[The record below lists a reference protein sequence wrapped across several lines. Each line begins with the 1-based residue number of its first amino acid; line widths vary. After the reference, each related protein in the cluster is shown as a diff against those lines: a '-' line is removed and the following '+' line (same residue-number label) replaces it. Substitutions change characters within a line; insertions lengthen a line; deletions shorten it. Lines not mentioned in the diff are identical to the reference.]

1 VDIAFLIESAV
12 KVLIVFGFVLAGVP
26 LVVWMER
33 KVIGHMQDRIG
44 PQRVGPFGLLQTIAD
59 GMKLFFKEDLVPA
72 GADRV
77 VFIMAP
83 ALPVITA
90 FLALCVIPFGDTV
103 NVFGRQV
110 PLQVTDVNI
119 AILWILGTTS
129 MGVYGIVLG
138 GWASNSK
145 YPLLGGL
152 RSSAQM
158 ISYELAQGISLVS
171 VILMTGTLSL
181 AAIVRQQEHLWFIVP
196 QFFAFV
202 IYILCG
208 IAETNR
214 APFDLAEA
222 ETELVAGF
230 HTEYSSMKFALYF
243 LAEYANM
250 MVVSG
255 IAISVFFG
263 GWHGPVL
270 PPVVWFLIKLS
281 LFLFFYVWLR
291 ATFPRLRYDQL
302 MAFGW
307 KVLLPASLLNLAV
320 TAVVLALQGAK

>member
-1 VDIAFLIESAV
+1 
-12 KVLIVFGFVLAGVP
+12 
-26 LVVWMER
+26 MER

-59 GMKLFFKEDLVPA
+59 GIKLFFKEDLIPA
-72 GADRV
+72 QADRA
-77 VFIMAP
+77 VFILAP

-90 FLALCVIPFGDTV
+90 FLALSVIPFGDTV
-103 NVFGRQV
+103 EVFGRQV
-110 PLQVTDVNI
+110 RLQVTDVNV
-119 AILWILGTTS
+119 AVLWILATTS

-181 AAIVRQQEHLWFIVP
+181 ASIVKQQQTLLLLVP

-230 HTEYSSMKFALYF
+230 HTEFSSMKFALYF

-250 MVVSG
+250 M
-255 IAISVFFG
+255 
-263 GWHGPVL
+263 
-270 PPVVWFLIKLS
+270 
-281 LFLFFYVWLR
+281 
-291 ATFPRLRYDQL
+291 
-302 MAFGW
+302 
-307 KVLLPASLLNLAV
+307 
-320 TAVVLALQGAK
+320 

>member
-1 VDIAFLIESAV
+1 VDLAFLIASAA
-12 KVLIVFGFVLAGVP
+12 KVLIVLGFVLLGVP
-26 LVVWMER
+26 LIVWMER

-59 GMKLFFKEDLVPA
+59 GIKLFMKEDLIPA
-72 GADRV
+72 GADKV

-90 FLALCVIPFGDTV
+90 FLALSVIPFGDTV
-103 NVFGRQV
+103 TVLGHVV

-119 AILWILGTTS
+119 AVLWILGTTS

-158 ISYELAQGISLVS
+158 ISYELAQGIALVS

-181 AAIVRQQEHLWFIVP
+181 ASIVKQQEHGWFIVP

-202 IYILCG
+202 IYMICG
-208 IAETNR
+208 VAETNR

-230 HTEYSSMKFALYF
+230 HTEFSSMKFALYF

-255 IAISVFFG
+255 IAISVWFG
-263 GWHGPVL
+263 GWHGPFL

-281 LFLFFYVWLR
+281 LFLFFIVWLR
-291 ATFPRLRYDQL
+291 ATYPRLRYDQL
-302 MAFGW
+302 MSFGW
-307 KVLLPASLLNLAV
+307 KVLLPASLLNLVV
-320 TAVVLALQGAK
+320 TAVVLTLAASR

>member
-1 VDIAFLIESAV
+1 VSPAILLEALAKILV
-12 KVLIVFGFVLAGVP
+12 VFGFVLLTVP
-26 LVVWMER
+26 LTVWMER

-44 PQRVGPFGLLQTIAD
+44 PERVGPFGILQSFAD
-59 GMKLFFKEDLVPA
+59 GLKLFFKEDLVPA
-72 GADRV
+72 QADKV
-77 VFIMAP
+77 VFVIAP
-83 ALPVITA
+83 AISVVTA
-90 FLALCVIPFGDTV
+90 LVALTVIPWGDQVTL
-103 NVFGRQV
+103 FGRTI
-110 PLQVTDVNI
+110 PLHITDVNI
-119 AILWILGTTS
+119 AVLFVLGATS
-129 MGVYGIVLG
+129 MGVYGVVLA

-158 ISYELAQGISLVS
+158 ISYELAQGISLVG
-171 VILMTGTLSL
+171 VILLTGTLSL
-181 AAIVRQQEHLWFIVP
+181 AEIGRAQAKLWFVVP

-202 IYILCG
+202 IYLICG
-208 IAETNR
+208 VAETNR

-230 HTEYSSMKFALYF
+230 HTEFSSMKWALFF

-255 IAISVFFG
+255 VAITVFLG
-263 GWHGPVL
+263 AWHGPFL
-270 PPVVWFLIKLS
+270 PPVLWFLIKLF

-302 MAFGW
+302 MALGW
-307 KVLLPASLLNLAV
+307 KVLLPASLLNLIV
-320 TAVVLALQGAK
+320 TAVVITVRG

>member
-1 VDIAFLIESAV
+1 MDIAFLIESAV

>member
-1 VDIAFLIESAV
+1 
-12 KVLIVFGFVLAGVP
+12 
-26 LVVWMER
+26 
-33 KVIGHMQDRIG
+33 
-44 PQRVGPFGLLQTIAD
+44 LLQTIAD
-59 GMKLFFKEDLVPA
+59 GIKLFFKEDLIPA
-72 GADRV
+72 GADKV
-77 VFIMAP
+77 VFLMAP

-90 FLALCVIPFGDTV
+90 LVALCVIPFGDTV
-103 NVFGRQV
+103 HVFGRDV
-110 PLQVTDVNI
+110 ALQVTDVNI
-119 AILWILGTTS
+119 AVLWVLGTTS

-138 GWASNSK
+138 GWSSNSK

-171 VILMTGTLSL
+171 VVLMTGTLSL
-181 AAIVRQQEHLWFIVP
+181 AGIVRQQALMWFIVP

-202 IYILCG
+202 IYVLCG
-208 IAETNR
+208 VAETNR

-230 HTEYSSMKFALYF
+230 HTEFSSMKFALYF

-255 IAISVFFG
+255 VAISVFLG
-263 GWHGPVL
+263 GWHGPFL
-270 PPVVWFLIKLS
+270 PPVVWFLLKLF
-281 LFLFFYVWLR
+281 LFLFFYIWLR

-307 KVLLPASLLNLAV
+307 KVLLPASLLNLTV
-320 TAVVLALQGAK
+320 TAVVLTLAGAR

>member
-12 KVLIVFGFVLAGVP
+12 KVLIVFGFVLVGVP
-26 LVVWMER
+26 LIVWMER

-59 GMKLFFKEDLVPA
+59 GIKLFFKEDLIPA
-72 GADRV
+72 QADRA
-77 VFIMAP
+77 VFILAP

-90 FLALCVIPFGDTV
+90 FLALSVIPFGDTV
-103 NVFGRQV
+103 EVFGRQV
-110 PLQVTDVNI
+110 RLQVTDVNI
-119 AILWILGTTS
+119 AVLWILATTS

-181 AAIVRQQEHLWFIVP
+181 ASIVKQQQTLWFIVP

-230 HTEYSSMKFALYF
+230 HTEFSSMKFALYF

-263 GWHGPVL
+263 GWQGPFL

-307 KVLLPASLLNLAV
+307 KVLLPASILNLTV
-320 TAVVLALQGAK
+320 TAVVVALSGVR

>member
-1 VDIAFLIESAV
+1 MDTGFLIESAV
-12 KVLIVFGFVLAGVP
+12 KVLIVLGFVLLGVP
-26 LVVWMER
+26 LIVWMER

-59 GMKLFFKEDLVPA
+59 GIKLSFKEDVIPA
-72 GADRV
+72 QADRV
-77 VFIMAP
+77 VFIIAP
-83 ALPVITA
+83 ALSVITA
-90 FLALCVIPFGDTV
+90 FVALAVVPFGDTV
-103 NVFGRQV
+103 TVAGHTI
-110 PLQVTDVNI
+110 PLQIADVNV
-119 AILWILGTTS
+119 AILWVLGTTS

-181 AAIVRQQEHLWFIVP
+181 ASIVRQQEHLWFIVP

-214 APFDLAEA
+214 APFDLPEA

-230 HTEYSSMKFALYF
+230 HTEFSSMKFALYF

-250 MVVSG
+250 MVVSA

-263 GWHGPVL
+263 GWHGPFL

-307 KVLLPASLLNLAV
+307 KVLLPASLLNLTA
-320 TAVVLALQGAK
+320 TAVYVALTSGT

>member
-1 VDIAFLIESAV
+1 MDAVFLIASAV
-12 KVLIVFGFVLAGVP
+12 KVLIVLGFVLLGVP
-26 LVVWMER
+26 LIVWMER

-59 GMKLFFKEDLVPA
+59 GIKLFFKEDIIPA
-72 GADRV
+72 QADRV
-77 VFIMAP
+77 VFVIAP
-83 ALPVITA
+83 ALSVITA
-90 FLALCVIPFGDTV
+90 FVALAVVPFGDTV
-103 NVFGRQV
+103 TVAGHTI
-110 PLQVTDVNI
+110 PLQITDVNV
-119 AILWILGTTS
+119 AILWVLGTTS

-181 AAIVRQQEHLWFIVP
+181 ASIVRQQEHMWFIVP

-214 APFDLAEA
+214 APFDLPEA

-230 HTEYSSMKFALYF
+230 HTEFSSMKFALYF

-250 MVVSG
+250 MVVSA

-263 GWHGPVL
+263 GWHGPFL

-307 KVLLPASLLNLAV
+307 KVLLPASLLNL
-320 TAVVLALQGAK
+320 TATAICVALTSAP

>member
-1 VDIAFLIESAV
+1 VDTATLIEAAI
-12 KVLIVFGFVLAGVP
+12 KVHIVLGFILLGVP
-26 LVVWMER
+26 LIVWMER

-44 PQRVGPFGLLQTIAD
+44 PERVGPFGLLQTIAD
-59 GMKLFFKEDLVPA
+59 GIKLFMKEDIIPSQ
-72 GADRV
+72 ADKV
-77 VFIMAP
+77 VFVLAP
-83 ALPVITA
+83 ALSVITA
-90 FLALCVIPFGDTV
+90 LVATAVIPWGDTIQL
-103 NVFGRQV
+103 FGRTIG
-110 PLQVTDVNI
+110 LHITDVNI
-119 AILWILGTTS
+119 ALLFVLGTTS

-158 ISYELAQGISLVS
+158 ISYELAQGIALVG

-181 AAIVRQQEHLWFIVP
+181 AEIGRAQAHMWFVVP
-196 QFFAFV
+196 QFVGFLVYLLA
-202 IYILCG
+202 G

-214 APFDLAEA
+214 APFDLPEA

-230 HTEYSSMKFALYF
+230 HTEFSSMKFAFYF
-243 LAEYANM
+243 LGEYANM

-255 IAISVFFG
+255 VAITVFLG
-263 GWHGPVL
+263 AWQGPFL
-270 PPVVWFLIKLS
+270 PGPVWFLIKLS
-281 LFLFFYVWLR
+281 AFLFFYVWLR

-307 KVLLPASLLNLAV
+307 KVLLPVSLLNLVV
-320 TAVVLALQGAK
+320 TATVLALRSSG

>member
-1 VDIAFLIESAV
+1 VDTAGFLEAVV
-12 KVLIVFGFVLAGVP
+12 KVHIVLGFILLGVP
-26 LVVWMER
+26 LIVWMER

-44 PQRVGPFGLLQTIAD
+44 PERVGPFGLLQTIAD
-59 GMKLFFKEDLVPA
+59 GIKLFMKEDIIPSQ
-72 GADRV
+72 ADKV
-77 VFIMAP
+77 VFLVAP
-83 ALPVITA
+83 ALSVITA
-90 FLALCVIPFGDTV
+90 MVATTVIPWGDTV
-103 NVFGRQV
+103 QLFGRTIG
-110 PLQVTDVNI
+110 LHITDVNI
-119 AILWILGTTS
+119 ALLFVLGTTS

-158 ISYELAQGISLVS
+158 ISYELAQGIALVG

-181 AAIVRQQEHLWFIVP
+181 AEIGRAQAHMWFVVP
-196 QFFAFV
+196 QFVGFV
-202 IYILCG
+202 VYLIAG

-214 APFDLAEA
+214 APFDLPEA

-230 HTEYSSMKFALYF
+230 HTEFSSMKFAFYF
-243 LAEYANM
+243 LGEYANM

-255 IAISVFFG
+255 VAITVFLG
-263 GWHGPVL
+263 AWNGPFL
-270 PPVVWFLIKLS
+270 PGPVWFLIKLS

-307 KVLLPASLLNLAV
+307 KVLLPVSLLNLAV
-320 TAVVLALQGAK
+320 TATVLALRSAG

>member
-1 VDIAFLIESAV
+1 VDAVFLIASAV
-12 KVLIVFGFVLAGVP
+12 KVLIVLGFVLLGVP
-26 LVVWMER
+26 LIVWMER

-59 GMKLFFKEDLVPA
+59 GIKLFFKEDIIPA
-72 GADRV
+72 QADRV
-77 VFIMAP
+77 VFFIAP
-83 ALPVITA
+83 ALSVITA
-90 FLALCVIPFGDTV
+90 FVALAVIPFGDTV
-103 NVFGRQV
+103 TVLGHTI
-110 PLQVTDVNI
+110 PLHVTDVNV
-119 AILWILGTTS
+119 AILWVLGTTS

-171 VILMTGTLSL
+171 VVLMTGSLSL
-181 AAIVRQQEHLWFIVP
+181 VTIVQQQDKMWFILP
-196 QFFAFV
+196 QFFGFV
-202 IYILCG
+202 IYLLCG

-214 APFDLAEA
+214 APFDLPEA

-230 HTEYSSMKFALYF
+230 HTEFSSMKFALYF

-250 MVVSG
+250 MVVSA
-255 IAISVFFG
+255 IAISVYFG

-270 PPVVWFLIKLS
+270 PPVLWFLIKLS

-302 MAFGW
+302 MSFGW
-307 KVLLPASLLNLAV
+307 KVLLPASLLNLTV
-320 TAVVLALQGAK
+320 TAIVVALTSAP

>member
-1 VDIAFLIESAV
+1 VDAATLIEAAI
-12 KVLIVFGFVLAGVP
+12 KVHIVLGFILLGVP
-26 LVVWMER
+26 LIVWMER

-44 PQRVGPFGLLQTIAD
+44 PERVGPFGLLQTIAD
-59 GMKLFFKEDLVPA
+59 GIKLFMKEDIIPSQ
-72 GADRV
+72 ADKV
-77 VFIMAP
+77 VFVLAP
-83 ALPVITA
+83 ALTVITA
-90 FLALCVIPFGDTV
+90 LVATAVIPWGDTV
-103 NVFGRQV
+103 QLFGRTIG
-110 PLQVTDVNI
+110 LHITDVNI
-119 AILWILGTTS
+119 ALLFVLGSTS

-158 ISYELAQGISLVS
+158 ISYELAQGIALVG

-181 AAIVRQQEHLWFIVP
+181 AEIGRAQAHMWFVVP
-196 QFFAFV
+196 QFVGFV
-202 IYILCG
+202 VFVLAG

-214 APFDLAEA
+214 APFDLPEA

-230 HTEYSSMKFALYF
+230 HTEFSSMKFAFYF
-243 LAEYANM
+243 LGEYANM

-255 IAISVFFG
+255 VAITVFLG
-263 GWHGPVL
+263 AWNGPFL
-270 PPVVWFLIKLS
+270 PGPVWFLIKLS
-281 LFLFFYVWLR
+281 AFLFFFVWLR

-307 KVLLPASLLNLAV
+307 KVLLPVSLLNLIG
-320 TAVVLALQGAK
+320 TAIVLAFQHP

>member
-1 VDIAFLIESAV
+1 VDAAFLIASAV
-12 KVLIVFGFVLAGVP
+12 KVLIVLGFVLLGVP
-26 LVVWMER
+26 LIVWMER

-59 GMKLFFKEDLVPA
+59 GIKLFFKEDIIPA
-72 GADRV
+72 QADRV
-77 VFIMAP
+77 VFIIAP
-83 ALPVITA
+83 ALSVITA
-90 FLALCVIPFGDTV
+90 FVALAVVPFGDTV
-103 NVFGRQV
+103 TVAGHTI
-110 PLQVTDVNI
+110 PLQIADVNV
-119 AILWILGTTS
+119 AILWVLGTTS

-181 AAIVRQQEHLWFIVP
+181 ASIVRQQEHLWFIVP

-214 APFDLAEA
+214 APFDLPEA

-230 HTEYSSMKFALYF
+230 HTEFSSMKFALYF

-250 MVVSG
+250 MVVSA

-263 GWHGPVL
+263 GWHGPFL

-307 KVLLPASLLNLAV
+307 KVLLPASLLNLTA
-320 TAVVLALQGAK
+320 TAVYVALTSGT

>member
-1 VDIAFLIESAV
+1 
-12 KVLIVFGFVLAGVP
+12 
-26 LVVWMER
+26 
-33 KVIGHMQDRIG
+33 
-44 PQRVGPFGLLQTIAD
+44 
-59 GMKLFFKEDLVPA
+59 
-72 GADRV
+72 
-77 VFIMAP
+77 
-83 ALPVITA
+83 
-90 FLALCVIPFGDTV
+90 
-103 NVFGRQV
+103 
-110 PLQVTDVNI
+110 
-119 AILWILGTTS
+119 
-129 MGVYGIVLG
+129 
-138 GWASNSK
+138 
-145 YPLLGGL
+145 
-152 RSSAQM
+152 M

-181 AAIVRQQEHLWFIVP
+181 ASIVRQQEHLWFIVP

-202 IYILCG
+202 IYLLCG

-230 HTEYSSMKFALYF
+230 HTEFSSMKFALYF

-255 IAISVFFG
+255 IAISVWFG
-263 GWHGPVL
+263 GWHGPFL

-281 LFLFFYVWLR
+281 LFLFFYVWLH

-307 KVLLPASLLNLAV
+307 KVLLPTSLLNLTV
-320 TAVVLALQGAK
+320 TAVVLTLWGAR

>member
-1 VDIAFLIESAV
+1 VDTATLIEAAI
-12 KVLIVFGFVLAGVP
+12 KVHIVLGFILLGVP
-26 LVVWMER
+26 LIVWMER

-44 PQRVGPFGLLQTIAD
+44 PERVGPFGLLQTIAD
-59 GMKLFFKEDLVPA
+59 GIKLFMKEDIIPSQ
-72 GADRV
+72 ADKV
-77 VFIMAP
+77 VFVLAP
-83 ALPVITA
+83 ALTVITA
-90 FLALCVIPFGDTV
+90 LVATTVIPWGDTV
-103 NVFGRQV
+103 QLFGRTIG
-110 PLQVTDVNI
+110 LHITDVNI
-119 AILWILGTTS
+119 ALLFVLGATS

-158 ISYELAQGISLVS
+158 ISYELAQGIALVG

-181 AAIVRQQEHLWFIVP
+181 AEIGRAQKHMWFIVP
-196 QFFAFV
+196 QFVGFV
-202 IYILCG
+202 VYLLAG

-214 APFDLAEA
+214 APFDLPEA

-230 HTEYSSMKFALYF
+230 HTEFSSMKFAFYF
-243 LAEYANM
+243 LGEYANM

-255 IAISVFFG
+255 VAITVFLG
-263 GWHGPVL
+263 AWQGPFL
-270 PPVVWFLIKLS
+270 PRPVWFLIKLTA
-281 LFLFFYVWLR
+281 FLFFYVWLR

-307 KVLLPASLLNLAV
+307 KVLLPVSLLNLVV
-320 TAVVLALQGAK
+320 TATVLAFRGS

>member
-1 VDIAFLIESAV
+1 MDAAFLIASAV
-12 KVLIVFGFVLAGVP
+12 KVLIVLGFVLLGVP
-26 LVVWMER
+26 LIVWMER

-59 GMKLFFKEDLVPA
+59 GIKLFFKEDIIPA
-72 GADRV
+72 QADRV
-77 VFIMAP
+77 VFIIAP
-83 ALPVITA
+83 ALSVITA
-90 FLALCVIPFGDTV
+90 FVALAVVPFGDTV
-103 NVFGRQV
+103 TVAGHTI
-110 PLQVTDVNI
+110 PLQIADVNV
-119 AILWILGTTS
+119 AILWVLGTTS

-181 AAIVRQQEHLWFIVP
+181 ASIVRQQEHLWFIVP

-214 APFDLAEA
+214 APFDLPEA

-230 HTEYSSMKFALYF
+230 HTEFSSMKFALYF

-250 MVVSG
+250 MVVSA

-263 GWHGPVL
+263 GWHGPFL

-307 KVLLPASLLNLAV
+307 KVLLPASLLNLTA
-320 TAVVLALQGAK
+320 TAVYVALTSGT

>member
-1 VDIAFLIESAV
+1 MDLAFLISSAA
-12 KVLIVFGFVLAGVP
+12 KVLIVLGFVLLGVP
-26 LVVWMER
+26 LIVWMER

-59 GMKLFFKEDLVPA
+59 GIKLFMKEDLVPA
-72 GADRV
+72 GADKV
-77 VFIMAP
+77 VFIIAP

-90 FLALCVIPFGDTV
+90 FLALSVIPFGDTV
-103 NVFGRQV
+103 TVLGHTI
-110 PLQVTDVNI
+110 PLQITDVNI
-119 AILWILGTTS
+119 AVLWILGTTS

-158 ISYELAQGISLVS
+158 ISYELAQGIALVS

-181 AAIVRQQEHLWFIVP
+181 ASIVQQQANGWFIVP
-196 QFFAFV
+196 QFFGFV
-202 IYILCG
+202 IYIICG
-208 IAETNR
+208 VAETNR

-230 HTEYSSMKFALYF
+230 HTEFSSMKFALYF

-255 IAISVFFG
+255 IAISVWFG
-263 GWHGPVL
+263 GWHGPFL

-281 LFLFFYVWLR
+281 LFLFFIVWLR
-291 ATFPRLRYDQL
+291 ATYPRLRYDQL

-307 KVLLPASLLNLAV
+307 KVLLPLSLLNLAV
-320 TAVVLALQGAK
+320 TAVVLTLAGNR

>member
-1 VDIAFLIESAV
+1 VDTGLLIESAV
-12 KVLIVFGFVLAGVP
+12 KVLIVLGFVLVAVP
-26 LVVWMER
+26 LIVWMER

-59 GMKLFFKEDLVPA
+59 GIKLFFKEDIVPTQ
-72 GADRV
+72 ADRV
-77 VFIMAP
+77 VFIIAP

-90 FLALCVIPFGDTV
+90 FMALAVVPFGDTMT
-103 NVFGRQV
+103 VFGRV
-110 PLQVTDVNI
+110 VHLQITDVNV
-119 AILWILGTTS
+119 AILWVLGTTS

-158 ISYELAQGISLVS
+158 ISYELAQGISLVG

-181 AAIVRQQEHLWFIVP
+181 ASIVRQQEHMWFIVP
-196 QFFAFV
+196 QFFAFL
-202 IYILCG
+202 IYVVCSV
-208 IAETNR
+208 AETNR

-230 HTEYSSMKFALYF
+230 HTEFSSMKFALYF

-250 MVVSG
+250 MVVSA
-255 IAISVFFG
+255 IAISVFLG
-263 GWHGPVL
+263 GWRGPFL

-302 MAFGW
+302 MGFGW
-307 KVLLPASLLNLAV
+307 KVLLPLSLLNLTV
-320 TAVVLALQGAK
+320 TAVVVALQGAK